1 MPRSTDGLWESL
13 GLLSGVLQHSEP
25 VLEGSLCKIKIS
37 RDGIYLNLLLPYF
50 LEENTGPY
58 SVSAETEY
66 SIGTNIRPEKMSQYT
81 WNIDNLPNY
90 PPTSE
95 AKVPQ
100 RSKELVDTPSQVHGS
115 QKNDGSSL

>member
-1 MPRSTDGLWESL
+1 M
-13 GLLSGVLQHSEP
+13 LQHSEP

-81 WNIDNLPNY
+81 WNIDNLSNY

-100 RSKELVDTPSQVHGS
+100 RSKELVETPSQVHGS